1 MFPPLVLWKTAL
13 TFMLSEETEAWR
25 CEVSPRGD
33 PSMCFLLSGGQGN
46 TATAGDHRSVPQ
58 EVMPRPGDS
67 CRVGEVEGVPQ
78 PPVWQDLE
86 VGLPQVSRH
95 GQSRNQA
102 QSHRATEP
110 PPSSSLWPQQKSRPV
125 TTMGWGGSFLL
136 QGLPSFTHFPAL
148 PESTGSAPFSPSSAH
163 PTPPH
168 PTPILPLP
176 PRLHPV
182 LSKKGLLTGWSVA
195 FSRSPALL

>member
-1 MFPPLVLWKTAL
+1 MFPPLVLWKAAL

-125 TTMGWGGSFLL
+125 TTMGGGHSCSRAF
-136 QGLPSFTHFPAL
+136 LPSPTSLPCQNQLAL
-148 PESTGSAPFSPSSAH
+148 PLSH
-163 PTPPH
+163 PPQLTPPH

-182 LSKKGLLTGWSVA
+182 LSKKGLLTGSSVA